1 MSVTTWGKC
10 SIFIQ
15 PVGLEKNEWDKLD
28 TPKEDSTQ
36 VNPTKGDT
44 QTATEE
50 GGGTVDRKTKKSTY
64 ELVYQLFIKKNVA
77 QPYQTIDGV
86 VEGNY
91 RVAVQPEDAENPGVY
106 MGNTTVGAEEA
117 YTTADGALI
126 TYTHSA
132 LIPDGDPVA
141 KTTNKKNE
149 DVFCA
154 YRWRI
159 INATKG
165 ENNKYA
171 LTFKHPAGAKET
183 GDIQESYTSSVSAKG
198 TQELNK

>member
-1 MSVTTWGKC
+1 MSVTSWGKC

-15 PVGLEKNEWDKLD
+15 KVGTKKNEWDKLD

-36 VNPTKGDT
+36 ITPTKGDT
-44 QTATEE
+44 MTQTEE

-64 ELVYQLFIKKNVA
+64 EAAYQLFYKKAVA
-77 QPYQTIDGV
+77 QPFQTIDGV
-86 VEGNY
+86 IEGNY
-91 RVAVQPEDAENPGVY
+91 RLAIQPEDPELPGVY

-141 KTTNKKNE
+141 KTTDDKGD
-149 DVFCA
+149 DVYCA

-159 INATKG
+159 ITATKQSG
-165 ENNKYA
+165 GKYA
-171 LTFKHPAGAKET
+171 LTFKYPEGSTEGT
-183 GDIQESYTSSVSAKG
+183 GDITETYTDS
-198 TQELNK
+198 

>member
-1 MSVTTWGKC
+1 MSVTSWGKC

-15 PVGLEKNEWDKLD
+15 KVGTKKNEWDKLD

-36 VNPTKGDT
+36 ITPTKGDT
-44 QTATEE
+44 MTQTEE

-64 ELVYQLFIKKNVA
+64 EAAYQLFYKKAVA
-77 QPYQTIDGV
+77 QPFQTIDGV
-86 VEGNY
+86 IEGNY
-91 RVAVQPEDAENPGVY
+91 RLAIQPEDPELPGVY

-141 KTTNKKNE
+141 KTTDAKGD
-149 DVFCA
+149 DVYCA

-159 INATKG
+159 ITATKLSG
-165 ENNKYA
+165 GKYA
-171 LTFKHPAGAKET
+171 LTFKYPEGSTEGT
-183 GDIQESYTSSVSAKG
+183 GDITETYTDS
-198 TQELNK
+198 

>member
-1 MSVTTWGKC
+1 MSVTSWGKC

-15 PVGLEKNEWDKLD
+15 KVGTKKNEWDKLD

-36 VNPTKGDT
+36 ITPTKGDT
-44 QTATEE
+44 MTQTEE

-64 ELVYQLFIKKNVA
+64 EAAYQLFYKKAVA
-77 QPYQTIDGV
+77 QPFQTIDGV
-86 VEGNY
+86 IEGNY
-91 RVAVQPEDAENPGVY
+91 RLAIQPEDPELPGVY

-141 KTTNKKNE
+141 KTTDTKGE
-149 DVFCA
+149 DVYCA

-159 INATKG
+159 ITATKQSG
-165 ENNKYA
+165 GKYA
-171 LTFKHPAGAKET
+171 LTFKYPEGSTEGT
-183 GDIQESYTSSVSAKG
+183 GDITETYTGS
-198 TQELNK
+198 

>member
-1 MSVTTWGKC
+1 MSVTSWGKC

-15 PVGLEKNEWDKLD
+15 PVGSAKNEWDKLD

-36 VNPTKGDT
+36 VTPTKGDT
-44 QTATEE
+44 MTQTEE

-64 ELVYQLFIKKNVA
+64 EAAYQLFIKKGVS
-77 QPYQTIDGV
+77 QPFKTIDGV

-91 RVAVQPEDAENPGVY
+91 RLAIQPEDPELPGVY

-117 YTTADGALI
+117 FTTADGALI

-132 LIPDGDPVA
+132 LIPDGDVVS

-149 DVFCA
+149 DVYCS
-154 YRWRI
+154 YRWRVI
-159 INATKG
+159 KATKG
-165 ENNKYA
+165 TGGKYT
-171 LTFKHPAGAKET
+171 LKFSTPQAGET
-183 GDIQESYTSSVSAKG
+183 PPTEIEETYTGV
-198 TQELNK
+198 

>member
-1 MSVTTWGKC
+1 MSVTSWGKC

-15 PVGLEKNEWDKLD
+15 KVGTKKNEWDKLD

-36 VNPTKGDT
+36 ITPTKGDT
-44 QTATEE
+44 MTQTEE

-64 ELVYQLFIKKNVA
+64 EAAYQLFYKKAVA
-77 QPYQTIDGV
+77 QPFQTIDGV
-86 VEGNY
+86 IEGNY
-91 RVAVQPEDAENPGVY
+91 RLAIQPEDPELPGVY

-141 KTTNKKNE
+141 KTTDAKGD
-149 DVFCA
+149 DVYCA

-159 INATKG
+159 ITATKQSG
-165 ENNKYA
+165 GKYA
-171 LTFKHPAGAKET
+171 LTFKYPEGSTEGT
-183 GDIQESYTSSVSAKG
+183 GDITETYTGS
-198 TQELNK
+198 

>member
-1 MSVTTWGKC
+1 MSVTSWGKC

-15 PVGLEKNEWDKLD
+15 PVGSAKNEWDKLD

-36 VNPTKGDT
+36 VTPTKGDT
-44 QTATEE
+44 MTQTEE

-64 ELVYQLFIKKNVA
+64 EASYQLFFKKGVS
-77 QPYQTIDGV
+77 QPFKTIDGV

-91 RVAVQPEDAENPGVY
+91 RLAIQPEDPELPGVY

-117 YTTADGALI
+117 FTTADGALI

-132 LIPDGDPVA
+132 LIPDGDVVA
-141 KTTNKKNE
+141 KTTSNKNE
-149 DVFCA
+149 DVYCA

-159 INATKG
+159 IKATKG
-165 ENNKYA
+165 TGGKYA
-171 LTFKHPAGAKET
+171 LKFSTPQAGET
-183 GDIQESYTSSVSAKG
+183 PPTEIEETYTSV
-198 TQELNK
+198 

>member
-1 MSVTTWGKC
+1 MSVTSWGKC

-15 PVGLEKNEWDKLD
+15 KVGTKKNEWDKLD

-36 VNPTKGDT
+36 VTPTKGDT
-44 QTATEE
+44 MTQTEE

-64 ELVYQLFIKKNVA
+64 EAAYQLFYKKAVA
-77 QPYQTIDGV
+77 QPFQTIDGV
-86 VEGNY
+86 IEGNY
-91 RVAVQPEDAENPGVY
+91 RLAIQPEDPELPGVY

-141 KTTNKKNE
+141 KTTDDKGD
-149 DVFCA
+149 DVYCA
-154 YRWRI
+154 HRWRI
-159 INATKG
+159 ITATKQSG
-165 ENNKYA
+165 GKYA
-171 LTFKHPAGAKET
+171 LTFKYPEGSTEGT
-183 GDIQESYTSSVSAKG
+183 GDITETYTGS
-198 TQELNK
+198 

>member
-1 MSVTTWGKC
+1 MSVTSWGKC

-15 PVGLEKNEWDKLD
+15 KVVTKKNEWDKLD

-36 VNPTKGDT
+36 ITPTKGDT
-44 QTATEE
+44 MTQTEE

-64 ELVYQLFIKKNVA
+64 EAAYQLFYKKAVA
-77 QPYQTIDGV
+77 QPFQTIDGV
-86 VEGNY
+86 IEGNY
-91 RVAVQPEDAENPGVY
+91 RLAIQPEDPELPGVY

-141 KTTNKKNE
+141 KTTDAKGE
-149 DVFCA
+149 DVYCA

-159 INATKG
+159 ITATKQSG
-165 ENNKYA
+165 GKYA
-171 LTFKHPAGAKET
+171 LTFKYPEGSTEGT
-183 GDIQESYTSSVSAKG
+183 GDITETYTDS
-198 TQELNK
+198 

>member
-1 MSVTTWGKC
+1 MSVTSWGKC

-15 PVGLEKNEWDKLD
+15 KVGTKKNEWDKLD

-36 VNPTKGDT
+36 ITPTKGDT
-44 QTATEE
+44 MTQTEE

-64 ELVYQLFIKKNVA
+64 EAAYQLFYKKAVA
-77 QPYQTIDGV
+77 QPFQTIDGV
-86 VEGNY
+86 IEGNY
-91 RVAVQPEDAENPGVY
+91 RLAIQPEDPELPGVY

-141 KTTNKKNE
+141 KTTDAKGE
-149 DVFCA
+149 DVYCA

-159 INATKG
+159 ITATKQSG
-165 ENNKYA
+165 GKYA
-171 LTFKHPAGAKET
+171 LTFKYPEGSTEGT
-183 GDIQESYTSSVSAKG
+183 GDITETYTDS
-198 TQELNK
+198 

>member
-1 MSVTTWGKC
+1 MSVTSWGKC

-15 PVGLEKNEWDKLD
+15 KVGTKKNEWDKLD

-36 VNPTKGDT
+36 ITPTKGDT
-44 QTATEE
+44 MTQTEE

-64 ELVYQLFIKKNVA
+64 EAAYKLFYKKAVA
-77 QPYQTIDGV
+77 QPFQTIDGV
-86 VEGNY
+86 IEGNY
-91 RVAVQPEDAENPGVY
+91 RLAIQPEDPELPGVY

-141 KTTNKKNE
+141 KTTDAKGD
-149 DVFCA
+149 DVYCA

-159 INATKG
+159 ITATKQSG
-165 ENNKYA
+165 GKYA
-171 LTFKHPAGAKET
+171 LTFKYPEGSTEGT
-183 GDIQESYTSSVSAKG
+183 GDITETYTDS
-198 TQELNK
+198 

>member
-1 MSVTTWGKC
+1 MSVTSWGKC
-10 SIFIQ
+10 SVFVQ
-15 PVGLEKNEWDKLD
+15 PIGSTKNEWDKLD
-28 TPKEDSTQ
+28 TPKEDTTQ

-44 QTATEE
+44 MTQTEE

-64 ELVYQLFIKKNVA
+64 EAVYQLFIKKGVA
-77 QPYQTIDGV
+77 QPFQTIDGV

-91 RVAVQPEDAENPGVY
+91 RLAIQPEDAELPGVY

-141 KTTNKKNE
+141 KTTNKKGE
-149 DVFCA
+149 DVYCS
-154 YRWRI
+154 YRWRVI
-159 INATKG
+159 TATKG
-165 ENNKYA
+165 TNNKYA
-171 LTFKHPAGAKET
+171 LTFKYPEGASTT
-183 GDIQESYTSSVSAKG
+183 GDITEDYSA
-198 TQELNK
+198 

>member
-1 MSVTTWGKC
+1 MSVTSWGKC

-15 PVGLEKNEWDKLD
+15 KVGTKKNEWDKLD

-36 VNPTKGDT
+36 ITPTKGDT
-44 QTATEE
+44 MTQTEE

-64 ELVYQLFIKKNVA
+64 EAAYQLFYKKAVA
-77 QPYQTIDGV
+77 QPFQTIDGV
-86 VEGNY
+86 IEGNY
-91 RVAVQPEDAENPGVY
+91 RLAIQPEDSELPGVY

-141 KTTNKKNE
+141 KTTDAKGD
-149 DVFCA
+149 DVYCA

-159 INATKG
+159 ITATKQSG
-165 ENNKYA
+165 GKYA
-171 LTFKHPAGAKET
+171 LTFKYPEGSTEGT
-183 GDIQESYTSSVSAKG
+183 GDITETYTGS
-198 TQELNK
+198 

>member
-1 MSVTTWGKC
+1 MSVTSWGKC

-15 PVGLEKNEWDKLD
+15 KVGTKKNEWDKLD

-36 VNPTKGDT
+36 ITPTKGDT
-44 QTATEE
+44 MTQTEE

-64 ELVYQLFIKKNVA
+64 EAAYQLFYKKAVA
-77 QPYQTIDGV
+77 QPFQTIDGV
-86 VEGNY
+86 IEGNY
-91 RVAVQPEDAENPGVY
+91 RLAIQPEDPELPGVY

-141 KTTNKKNE
+141 KTTDAKGD
-149 DVFCA
+149 DVYCA

-159 INATKG
+159 ITATKQSG
-165 ENNKYA
+165 GKYA
-171 LTFKHPAGAKET
+171 LAFKYPEGSTEGT
-183 GDIQESYTSSVSAKG
+183 GDITETYTDS
-198 TQELNK
+198 

>member
-1 MSVTTWGKC
+1 MSVTSWGKC

-15 PVGLEKNEWDKLD
+15 KVGTKKNEWDKLD

-36 VNPTKGDT
+36 ITPTKGDT
-44 QTATEE
+44 MTQTEE

-64 ELVYQLFIKKNVA
+64 EAAYQLFYKKAVA
-77 QPYQTIDGV
+77 QPFQTIDGV
-86 VEGNY
+86 IEGNY
-91 RVAVQPEDAENPGVY
+91 RLAIQPEDPELPGVY

-141 KTTNKKNE
+141 KTTDAKGD
-149 DVFCA
+149 DVYCS

-159 INATKG
+159 ITATKQPG
-165 ENNKYA
+165 GKYA
-171 LTFKHPAGAKET
+171 LTFKYPEGSTEGT
-183 GDIQESYTSSVSAKG
+183 GDITETYTDS
-198 TQELNK
+198 